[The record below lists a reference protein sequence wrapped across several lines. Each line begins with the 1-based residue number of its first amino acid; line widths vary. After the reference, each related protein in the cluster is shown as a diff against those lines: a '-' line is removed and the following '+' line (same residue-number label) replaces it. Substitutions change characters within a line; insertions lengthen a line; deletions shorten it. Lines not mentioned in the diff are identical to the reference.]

1 MKMENNNTVSNSYE
15 VGYGKP
21 PKHTQ
26 FKPGYS
32 GNKKGRPKGSA
43 NLFTAVEKLQN
54 ERVRIVRNGKQKSI
68 SVAEAIL
75 RKAGMDALNGNAKA
89 QKIMLD
95 YFEKNERRKEELA
108 QRVEALREDDR
119 TLLAETI
126 KEYMKGNVNDTTK

>member
-1 MKMENNNTVSNSYE
+1 MENNNTVSNSYE
-15 VGYGKP
+15 VGDGKP

-32 GNKKGRPKGSA
+32 GNKKGRPKGSV

-54 ERVRIVRNGKQKSI
+54 ERVRIVHNGKQKSI
-68 SVAEAIL
+68 SVPEAIL

-126 KEYMKGNVNDTTK
+126 KEYMEGNVNDTTK

>member
-1 MKMENNNTVSNSYE
+1 MENNNTVSNSYE

-43 NLFTAVEKLQN
+43 NLFTAAEKLQN
-54 ERVRIVRNGKQKSI
+54 ERVRIVHNGKQKSI
-68 SVAEAIL
+68 SVTEAIL

-126 KEYMKGNVNDTTK
+126 KEYMEGNVNDTTK

>member
-43 NLFTAVEKLQN
+43 NLFAAVEKLQN
-54 ERVRIVRNGKQKSI
+54 ERVRIVHNGKQKSI
-68 SVAEAIL
+68 SVTEAIL

-126 KEYMKGNVNDTTK
+126 KEYMEGNVNDTTK

>member
-1 MKMENNNTVSNSYE
+1 MENNNTVSNSYE

-32 GNKKGRPKGSA
+32 GNKKGRLKGSA

-54 ERVRIVRNGKQKSI
+54 ERVRIVHNGKQKSI
-68 SVAEAIL
+68 SVTEAIL
-75 RKAGMDALNGNAKA
+75 RKAGMDTLNGNAKA

-126 KEYMKGNVNDTTK
+126 KEYMEGNVNDTTK

>member
-1 MKMENNNTVSNSYE
+1 MENNNTVSNSYE

-32 GNKKGRPKGSA
+32 GNKKGRLKGSA

-54 ERVRIVRNGKQKSI
+54 ERVRIVHNGKQKSI
-68 SVAEAIL
+68 SVTEAIL

-126 KEYMKGNVNDTTK
+126 KEYMEGNVNDTTK

>member
-1 MKMENNNTVSNSYE
+1 MENNNTVSNSYE

-32 GNKKGRPKGSA
+32 GNKKGRPKGST
-43 NLFTAVEKLQN
+43 NLFTAIEKLQK
-54 ERVRIVRNGKQKSI
+54 ERVRIVHNGKQKSI
-68 SVAEAIL
+68 SVTEAIL

-108 QRVEALREDDR
+108 QRVESLREDDR

-126 KEYMKGNVNDTTK
+126 KEYMEGNGNDTTK

>member
-1 MKMENNNTVSNSYE
+1 MENNNTVSNSYE

-43 NLFTAVEKLQN
+43 NLSTAVEKLQN
-54 ERVRIVRNGKQKSI
+54 ERVRIVHNGKQKSI
-68 SVAEAIL
+68 SVTEAIL

-126 KEYMKGNVNDTTK
+126 KEYMEGNVNDTTK

>member
-1 MKMENNNTVSNSYE
+1 MENNNTVSNSYE

-32 GNKKGRPKGSA
+32 GNNKGRLKGSA

-54 ERVRIVRNGKQKSI
+54 ERVRIVHNGKQKSI
-68 SVAEAIL
+68 SVTEAIL

-126 KEYMKGNVNDTTK
+126 KEYMEGNVNDTTK

>member
-1 MKMENNNTVSNSYE
+1 MENNNTVSNSYE

-32 GNKKGRPKGSA
+32 GNKKGRLKGSA

-54 ERVRIVRNGKQKSI
+54 ERVRIVHNGKQKSI
-68 SVAEAIL
+68 SVTEAIL

-89 QKIMLD
+89 QKIML
-95 YFEKNERRKEELA
+95 EKKKKNERRKEELA

-126 KEYMKGNVNDTTK
+126 KEYMEGNVNDTTK

>member
-1 MKMENNNTVSNSYE
+1 MENNNTVSNSYE

-32 GNKKGRPKGSA
+32 GNKKGRPKESA

-54 ERVRIVRNGKQKSI
+54 ERVRIVHNGKQKSI
-68 SVAEAIL
+68 SVTEAIL

-126 KEYMKGNVNDTTK
+126 KEYMEGNGNDTTK

>member
-1 MKMENNNTVSNSYE
+1 MENNNTVSNSYE

-43 NLFTAVEKLQN
+43 ILFTAVEKLQN
-54 ERVRIVRNGKQKSI
+54 ERVRIVHNGKQKSI
-68 SVAEAIL
+68 SVTEAIL

-126 KEYMKGNVNDTTK
+126 KEYTEENVNDTTK

>member
-32 GNKKGRPKGSA
+32 GNKKGRLKGSA

-54 ERVRIVRNGKQKSI
+54 ERVRIVHNGKQKSI
-68 SVAEAIL
+68 SVTEAIL

-126 KEYMKGNVNDTTK
+126 KEYMEGNVNDTTK

>member
-1 MKMENNNTVSNSYE
+1 MENNNTVSNSYE

-32 GNKKGRPKGSA
+32 GNKKGRLKGSA

-54 ERVRIVRNGKQKSI
+54 ERVRIVNNGKQKSI
-68 SVAEAIL
+68 SVTEAIL

-126 KEYMKGNVNDTTK
+126 KEYMEGNVNDTTK

>member
-1 MKMENNNTVSNSYE
+1 MENNNTVSNSYE

-32 GNKKGRPKGSA
+32 GNKKDRPKGSA

-54 ERVRIVRNGKQKSI
+54 ERVRIVHNGKQKSI
-68 SVAEAIL
+68 SVTEAIL

-126 KEYMKGNVNDTTK
+126 KEYMEGNVNDTTK

>member
-1 MKMENNNTVSNSYE
+1 MENNNTVSNSYE

-32 GNKKGRPKGSA
+32 GNKKGRLKGSA

-54 ERVRIVRNGKQKSI
+54 ERVRIVHNGKQKSI
-68 SVAEAIL
+68 SVTEAIL

-108 QRVEALREDDR
+108 QRVEALREDER

-126 KEYMKGNVNDTTK
+126 KEYMEGNVNDTTK

>member
-1 MKMENNNTVSNSYE
+1 MKMENNNTMSNSYE

-32 GNKKGRPKGSA
+32 GNKKGRPKGST
-43 NLFTAVEKLQN
+43 NLFTAIEKLQK
-54 ERVRIVRNGKQKSI
+54 ERVRIVHNGKQKSI
-68 SVAEAIL
+68 PVPEAIL

-126 KEYMKGNVNDTTK
+126 KEYMEGNVNDTTK

>member
-1 MKMENNNTVSNSYE
+1 MENNNTVSNSYE
-15 VGYGKP
+15 VGYGKQ

-32 GNKKGRPKGSA
+32 GNKKGRLKGSA

-54 ERVRIVRNGKQKSI
+54 ERVRIVHNGKQKSI
-68 SVAEAIL
+68 SVTEAIL

-126 KEYMKGNVNDTTK
+126 KEYMEGNVNDTTK

>member
-1 MKMENNNTVSNSYE
+1 MENNNTVSNSYE
-15 VGYGKP
+15 IGYGKP

-32 GNKKGRPKGSA
+32 GNKKGRLKGSA

-54 ERVRIVRNGKQKSI
+54 ERVRIVHNGKQKSI
-68 SVAEAIL
+68 SVTEAIL

-126 KEYMKGNVNDTTK
+126 KEYMEGNVNDTTK

>member
-1 MKMENNNTVSNSYE
+1 MENNNTVSNSYE

-54 ERVRIVRNGKQKSI
+54 ERVRIVHNGKQKSI
-68 SVAEAIL
+68 SVTEAIL
-75 RKAGMDALNGNAKA
+75 RKAGMDALNSNAKA

-126 KEYMKGNVNDTTK
+126 KEYMEGNVNDTTK

>member
-1 MKMENNNTVSNSYE
+1 MENNNTVSNSYE

-32 GNKKGRPKGSA
+32 GNKKGRLKGSA

-54 ERVRIVRNGKQKSI
+54 ERVRIVHNGKQKSI
-68 SVAEAIL
+68 SVTEAIL

-95 YFEKNERRKEELA
+95 KKKKNERRKEELA

-126 KEYMKGNVNDTTK
+126 KEYMEGNVNDTTK

>member
-1 MKMENNNTVSNSYE
+1 MENNNTVSYSYE

-32 GNKKGRPKGSA
+32 GNKKGRLKGSA

-54 ERVRIVRNGKQKSI
+54 ERVRIVHNGKQKSI
-68 SVAEAIL
+68 SVTEAIL

-126 KEYMKGNVNDTTK
+126 KEYMEGNVNDTTK

>member
-1 MKMENNNTVSNSYE
+1 MENNNTVSNSYE

-32 GNKKGRPKGSA
+32 GNKKGRPKGST
-43 NLFTAVEKLQN
+43 NLFTAIEKLQK
-54 ERVRIVRNGKQKSI
+54 ERVRIVHNGKQKSI
-68 SVAEAIL
+68 SVPEAIL
-75 RKAGMDALNGNAKA
+75 RKAGIDALNGNAKA
-89 QKIMLD
+89 QKTMLD

-108 QRVEALREDDR
+108 QRVEELREDDR

-126 KEYMKGNVNDTTK
+126 KEYTERNANDTTK

>member
-1 MKMENNNTVSNSYE
+1 MENNNTVSNSYE

-21 PKHTQ
+21 HKHTQ

-32 GNKKGRPKGSA
+32 GNKKGRPKGSET
-43 NLFTAVEKLQN
+43 LFTAVEKLQN
-54 ERVRIVRNGKQKSI
+54 ERVRIVHNGKQRSI

-126 KEYMKGNVNDTTK
+126 KEYMEGNVNDTTK